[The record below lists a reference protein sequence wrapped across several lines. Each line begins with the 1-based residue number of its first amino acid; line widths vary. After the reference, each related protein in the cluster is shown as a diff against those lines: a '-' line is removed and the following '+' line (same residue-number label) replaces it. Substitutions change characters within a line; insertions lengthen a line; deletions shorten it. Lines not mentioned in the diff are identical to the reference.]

1 MTAMTTDGTLSRA
14 ALQARIDALPRVRL
28 AHLPTPL
35 DHCPRLGEA
44 LGGVDVWIKRDDL
57 TGLAFGGNKTRQL
70 EFLFA
75 DILAQGADTVVAGAY
90 TQSNWC
96 RQITGAA
103 KKLGLEVALVL
114 LHGEKGPAL
123 QGNLLLDVLMGA
135 DVTVVDLDS
144 MERLT
149 PVLEAKADE
158 LRRAGRRPY
167 VVRPFG
173 LDKLVLGAVG
183 YVNGALELD
192 AQLEAAGVEPDF
204 LYLCGANMTPAGM
217 ALGLKA
223 LGRRTR
229 LINVAPIVWS
239 EPRSV
244 DIARIASAAAARL
257 DLDVRIAPDGH
268 REPRRVHRGALRR
281 GHRGRPRGDA
291 PARRHRGHHPRPGL
305 QRQSHGR
312 ADRPRPYAAASTKAR
327 RSCSCTPAARP
338 RCSRTRPT
346 WVCRRHACSRPD
358 ESAAPVTP
366 TDAAAAPRGS
376 QIAAIGTGGS
386 GAGALM
392 PEPAA
397 HGEAASWRTGAV
409 RSCKAQVSTHPSG
422 ASGSRT

>member
-1 MTAMTTDGTLSRA
+1 MSTTEDRLSRT

-35 DHCPRLGEA
+35 DHCPRLSAA
-44 LGGVDVWIKRDDL
+44 LGMELWIKRDDL

-75 DILAQGADTVVAGAY
+75 DILAERADTVVAGAY

-103 KKLGLEVALVL
+103 RKLGLEVALVL

-123 QGNLLLDVLMGA
+123 QGNLLLDCLMGA

-144 MERLT
+144 MERVT
-149 PVLEAKADE
+149 PLLDAKAAE
-158 LRRAGRRPY
+158 LVRAGRRPY

-192 AQLEAAGVEPDF
+192 AQLEAAGVAPDF

-223 LGRRTR
+223 LGRGTR
-229 LINVAPIVWS
+229 LVNVAPIVWS
-239 EPRSV
+239 EPRAL

-257 DLDVRIAPDGH
+257 DLDVQIAPADIDNHDDYIGPRYGAVTEGG
-268 REPRRVHRGALRR
+268 REAMRLVAGSEGIILDPVYGAKAMAGLIDHVRT
-281 GHRGRPRGDA
+281 GRIGKGQTIA
-291 PARRHRGHHPRPGL
+291 FLHTGGTPAL
-305 QRQSHGR
+305 F
-312 ADRPRPYAAASTKAR
+312 AYAAELGLA
-327 RSCSCTPAARP
+327 PPQARP
-338 RCSRTRPT
+338 
-346 WVCRRHACSRPD
+346 
-358 ESAAPVTP
+358 AP
-366 TDAAAAPRGS
+366 
-376 QIAAIGTGGS
+376 
-386 GAGALM
+386 
-392 PEPAA
+392 
-397 HGEAASWRTGAV
+397 
-409 RSCKAQVSTHPSG
+409 
-422 ASGSRT
+422 